1 MKHKYINI
9 VDQITHASRSFFVYS
24 NGDLFCQFAGNETC
38 TAKSNDNIVLNMSGA
53 IIHGKFVANHGT
65 GFILSD
71 WTIERKG
78 N

>member
-9 VDQITHASRSFFVYS
+9 IDQTTHSSRSFFVYS
-24 NGDLFCQFAGNETC
+24 DGNLFCQFTANETC

-53 IIHGKFVANHGT
+53 TVRGKFVANHGT

-71 WTIERKG
+71 WTIERK
-78 N
+78 